1 MIFFIAKVKTIE
13 KLEEL
18 TLVTLFI
25 QNQSLQIIAL
35 EVSSRLKVGS
45 MVTLEV
51 KSSSVILAPLSCDVK
66 SSANRLKCCVKN
78 ITYGK
83 LLCVVEVDL
92 EGCTIESMALQESIK
107 KMNFKKDDTILVLIN
122 PTELSI
128 GKIYD

>member
-1 MIFFIAKVKTIE
+1 MNFFIAKVKTIK

-35 EVSSRLKVGS
+35 EVSSRLKIGS

-51 KSSSVILAPLSCDVK
+51 KSSSVILAPLSSSVK
-66 SSANRLKCCVKN
+66 SSANQLKCSVKN
-78 ITYGK
+78 ITYGE
-83 LLCVVEVDL
+83 LLCVVEIDL
-92 EGCTIESMALQESIK
+92 EGCTIESMTLQQSIK
-107 KMNFKKDDTILVLIN
+107 EMNLKKDDTIIALIN

-128 GKIYD
+128 GKIYG